1 MELKM
6 QSLVLVIVAAV
17 VLTLALPPLR
27 RNLVSRHVLKWFRSV
42 LPPMSSTEKA
52 AIDAG
57 TTWWDA
63 EVFSGKPDWHKL
75 LRVEPS
81 ALSDGEQAFLDG
93 PVEELCK
100 MLDDWAIN
108 NELNDLP
115 ESVWEFLK
123 VKRFFGMIIP
133 KAHGGLEF
141 SPRGQSEVVMKV
153 ATRSP
158 AAAIT
163 VMVPNSL
170 GPAELLLHYG
180 TDAQQSHYL
189 PRLAAGEEIP
199 AFALTSTHAGSDA
212 GAMPDSGV
220 VCRGTYNGEET
231 LGFRVSWDK
240 RYITLA
246 PVCTVLGLAFK
257 AFDPDGLLGE
267 RQNLGITCA
276 LIPAQTPG
284 VSTGPRHE
292 PGSAFLNGTT
302 SGTDVFVPMEWVIGG
317 QQQIG
322 EGWKM
327 LMNCLSVGRAI
338 SLPALGTAAGK
349 LTSRSTGAYARVR
362 KQFRTPIG
370 KFEGVGEALGR
381 IAGLTYRMDASRLL
395 AASALAD
402 GEKPA
407 VISAILKYHNTEGLR
422 QVINDA
428 VDVHAGRAIC
438 GGPTNY
444 LRSTYDIAP
453 VAITVEGANI
463 LTRSMI
469 IFGQGAIRCHPFVL
483 GEMTA
488 AADTDERAGLAEF
501 DRLLF
506 RHIRYTVMNAIRAL
520 SHGLSGARFASSP
533 RAGEL
538 GYYYR
543 QLTRMSAAFS
553 FLADTALLTL
563 GGELK
568 RRESL
573 SARFGD
579 VLSHLY
585 MASAVLKRFED
596 DGAPYADRPF
606 VDWAVSDS
614 LAIIQERLLAILD
627 NFPSRFLGKLLRVL
641 TFPLGRPYRGPSDD
655 VTQRLAGLLLSPS
668 DSRDR
673 LTRGMFVPKGEGVGL
688 LDALLEQADD
698 IEPVVRAAAKHA
710 GSETRLWTDEEAIAR
725 AKDDGAVTD
734 IEAAKLTDYRKQLLA
749 AIAVEAFESQA
760 GGNTARIGESA

>member
-1 MELKM
+1 M
-6 QSLVLVIVAAV
+6 QILLLIVLAAAAIT
-17 VLTLALPPLR
+17 LTLRPLR
-27 RNLVSRHVLKWFRSV
+27 RVLLTRHVLTWFRSV
-42 LPPMSSTEKA
+42 LPPISATEKA

-63 EVFSGKPDWHKL
+63 EVFSGNPDWAAL
-75 LRVEPS
+75 LRIEPTS
-81 ALSDGEQAFLDG
+81 LSDEEQAFLDG
-93 PVEELCK
+93 PVEELCA

-108 NELNDLP
+108 HELDDLP
-115 ESVWEFLK
+115 DEVWQFLK
-123 VKRFFGMIIP
+123 EQRFFGMIIP

-141 SPRGQSEVVMKV
+141 SPRCQSEVVMKI

-158 AAAIT
+158 ATAIT

-180 TDAQQSHYL
+180 TDAQKGHYL
-189 PRLAAGEEIP
+189 PRLAAGDEIP

-212 GAMPDSGV
+212 GAMPDTGV
-220 VCRGTYNGEET
+220 LCRGNFDGRET
-231 LGFRVSWDK
+231 LGFRVNWDK

-246 PVCTVLGLAFK
+246 PVCTVLGLAFR
-257 AFDPDGLLGE
+257 AVDPDGLLGDRE
-267 RQNLGITCA
+267 NLGITCA
-276 LIPAQTPG
+276 LIPAQAPG
-284 VSTGPRHE
+284 VSTGARHE
-292 PGSAFLNGTT
+292 PGSAFLNGPT
-302 SGTDVFVPMEWVIGG
+302 SGQDVFVPMEWVIGG
-317 QQQIG
+317 ERQIG

-327 LMNCLSVGRAI
+327 VMNCLSVGRAI

-349 LTSRSTGAYARVR
+349 LTSRTTGAYARVR

-395 AASALAD
+395 TASALAA

-428 VDVHAGRAIC
+428 MDVHAGRAIC
-438 GGPTNY
+438 GGTTNY
-444 LRSTYDIAP
+444 LRNTYDIAP

-463 LTRSMI
+463 LTRTMI

-483 GEMTA
+483 QEMLA
-488 AADTDERAGLAEF
+488 SADSDESAGLAEF

-506 RHIRYTVMNAIRAL
+506 RHIRYTSANAIRAFL
-520 SHGLSGARFASSP
+520 HGLTGARFARAP
-533 RAGEL
+533 RSGEL
-538 GYYYR
+538 GNYYR

-553 FLADTALLTL
+553 FLADTALLTM

-573 SARFGD
+573 SARYGD

-596 DGAPYADRPF
+596 DGAPDADRPF
-606 VDWAVSDS
+606 VDWAVRDS
-614 LAIIQERLLAILD
+614 LAIIQERLLAVLD
-627 NFPSRFLGKLLRVL
+627 NFPSRLLGRALKLLA
-641 TFPLGRPYRGPSDD
+641 FPLGRPYRAPTDAL
-655 VTQRLAGLLLSPS
+655 TQRLAGLLLSPS
-668 DSRDR
+668 ESRER
-673 LTRGMFVPKGEGVGL
+673 LTRGMYIPEGESVGQ
-688 LDALLEQADD
+688 LDALLARVDD

-710 GSETRLWTDEEAIAR
+710 GSETTLWTDESAIAR
-725 AKDDGAVTD
+725 ARDAGIITE
-734 IEAAKLTDYRKQLLA
+734 IEAANLVDYGRKLLA
-749 AIAVEAFESQA
+749 VIAVEAFEPRGAGHGARA
-760 GGNTARIGESA
+760 GGSG